1 VSVQAC
7 RPRVAIVADL
17 AEERWHSMNLVAEIL
32 MLGLRTP
39 SARLV
44 DATQIRP
51 SMVRRLTRV
60 PGLGRLSQA
69 ETADRIIN
77 RVWDYRRALC
87 AHADD
92 FDLFHIVDHSYA
104 HLVTV
109 LPPGRSLVMCHDVDA
124 FAGVL
129 PGTEGQSMIGRLL
142 GERLLAGLVVARKIV
157 CGSHATR
164 NALLASGIVDAARLV
179 VVPYGLHPSCTPRP
193 DPRADD
199 VACGYLG
206 APDVACPEILHVGST
221 VRRKRIDVLLK
232 IVSALRTRYPSLRLI
247 RVGGE
252 FTPEQRRLV
261 ARLGLEPRVTVLPF
275 LERRVLAAVYRRAAV
290 VLQPSDREGFG
301 LPVAEAMACGTPV
314 VASDLEPLREVGG
327 EVASYCPVGDVR
339 AWTETVSSLL
349 DERLSDGAGWAA
361 RRAAAVADARR
372 FDVVEH
378 ARQMLA
384 VYRELLP
391 ALADSDLTEELA
403 CVGGVGNVVSR

>member
-1 VSVQAC
+1 MK

-17 AEERWHSMNLVAEIL
+17 AEERWHSMDLVAEIL
-32 MLGLRTP
+32 MLGLHSP
-39 SARLV
+39 GARAV

-60 PGLGRLSQA
+60 PGLGRLPQA

-77 RVWDYRRALC
+77 RVWDYRRTIL

-109 LPPGRSLVMCHDVDA
+109 LPPERSLVMCHDIDA

-129 PGTEGQSMIGRLL
+129 PGTEGQSAVGRLL
-142 GERLLAGLVVARKIV
+142 GERLLAGLVAARKIV

-164 NALLASGIVDAARLV
+164 DALLASGIIDPSRVA
-179 VVPYGLHPSCTPRP
+179 VVPYGVHPSCTPRA
-193 DPRADD
+193 DPRADE
-199 VACGYLG
+199 VAFGYLG
-206 APDVACPEILHVGST
+206 GADASSPEILHVGST
-221 VRRKRIDVLLK
+221 ISRKRIDVLLD
-232 IVSALRTRYPSLRLI
+232 VVAALRTRYPSLRLI
-247 RVGGE
+247 RVGGG
-252 FTPEQRRLV
+252 FTREQRRHV
-261 ARLGLEPRVTVLPF
+261 ARLGLEPHITVLPF

-314 VASDLEPLREVGG
+314 VASDLKPLREVGG
-327 EVASYCPVGDVR
+327 EIASYCPVGDVA
-339 AWTETVSSLL
+339 AWATTVSALL
-349 DERLSDGAGWAA
+349 EERRANGEAWAA
-361 RRAAAVADARR
+361 RRAAATADARR
-372 FDVVEH
+372 FNALEH
-378 ARQMLA
+378 ARKMLD

-391 ALADSDLTEELA
+391 GLAEGGTESVA
-403 CVGGVGNVVSR
+403 AAV